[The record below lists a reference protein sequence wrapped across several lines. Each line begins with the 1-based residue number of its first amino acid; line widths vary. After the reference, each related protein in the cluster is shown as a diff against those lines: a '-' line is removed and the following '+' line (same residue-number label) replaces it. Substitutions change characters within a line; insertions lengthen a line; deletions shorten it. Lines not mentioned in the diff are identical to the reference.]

1 MERDETSAWYAFFAR
16 EGEKMVRYARR
27 RAQKIS
33 EMDAEDIVADV
44 MLRLVSR
51 LDTRSPVDNL
61 AAYAYRSIRNRI
73 VDYERT
79 RSKTVRL
86 EDFLDAEGELPL
98 ISMLMADLEKPFA
111 CEDRAALINR
121 LTTAIDRLEPRQR
134 AIVLATEL
142 QGESFRAL
150 SEKWNEPIGTLL
162 SRKSRALR
170 NLRRMLEESGDP
182 NDFFDGGDS
191 L

>member
-1 MERDETSAWYAFFAR
+1 MERDEASAWYSFFAR
-16 EGEKMVRYARR
+16 EGEKLIRYVRRHAK
-27 RAQKIS
+27 KIS

-51 LDTRSPVDNL
+51 LDPRSPVDNL

-98 ISMLMADLEKPFA
+98 ISVLMADSEKPFT

-121 LTTAIDRLEPRQR
+121 LTAAIDRLEPRQR
-134 AIVLATEL
+134 AIVIATEL
-142 QGESFRAL
+142 QGESFRVL
-150 SEKWNEPIGTLL
+150 CEKWNEPIGTLL
-162 SRKSRALR
+162 SRKSRALQ

-182 NDFFDGGDS
+182 DDFFDEGDS